1 MPKVPFLNGPSYSL
15 DSVNIECQRSM
26 NLYPSLIESGA
37 GKDKYALIGTPG
49 LSLFTVLPESPI
61 RGLWPGEYR
70 LFVAAGSHLY
80 EVFANGTYNNRGSI
94 GNDGLPVT
102 IVPNGSQLGIVSA
115 GKFYCDSGAGPVAI
129 QFTGTSDNVTAT
141 SLAFM
146 DGYFIV
152 SGKTVTGSQTF
163 GPKQF
168 NLSALLDGTSWDP
181 LDFAVKE
188 GYPDN
193 LACVLADHEELWLFG
208 DEESTEVWQDTGNA
222 NFPFQRDP
230 GAFIHYGCA
239 SPGTVTRLNDG
250 VAWISGD
257 LERGTPI
264 AVYAQAFRPNRISN
278 HAIEYAWSQYPQVSD
293 AVGFVYF
300 ENGHHFWVITFP
312 SANGGLG
319 ATWCYDATTGM
330 WHERGYWSGT
340 ANVRQRQ
347 MFHAYVSLNVSSSAP
362 LTPLSGQHF
371 VGDWQNGNIYIQ
383 SQNTF
388 NDAGNL
394 IHRIRTCPH
403 INNENLRVFF
413 HDFEL
418 MAKIGPAN
426 VLNPTL
432 DYSKDFGNTFVNP
445 QQISSNQPGVTNQF
459 STRMRWRR
467 LGASRDRVFRLT
479 ITDSVQVNLVDAYY
493 TATPGMS

>member
-1 MPKVPFLNGPSYSL
+1 
-15 DSVNIECQRSM
+15 M
-26 NLYPSLIESGA
+26 NLYPQVIESGA
-37 GKDKYALIGTPG
+37 GKDQYSLIGTPG
-49 LSLFTVLPESPI
+49 LSLFATLPESPI
-61 RGLWPGEYR
+61 RGLWPGDYR
-70 LFVAAGSHLY
+70 LFAAAGASLY
-80 EVFANGTYNNRGSI
+80 EIFANGTANRRGAI

-102 IVPNGSQLGIVSA
+102 IVPNGGQLGIVSA
-115 GKFYCDSGAGPVAI
+115 GKFYCDGGAGPVAI
-129 QFTGTSDNVTAT
+129 QFTGTSDDVTAKT
-141 SLAFM
+141 LAFM

-152 SGKTVTGSQTF
+152 SGAQVTGSQTF

-168 NLSALLDGTSWDP
+168 NISALNDGQTWDP

-193 LACVLADHEELWLFG
+193 LAAALADHEELWLFG
-208 DEESTEVWQDTGNA
+208 DEQSTEVWQDTGNS

-239 SPGTVTRLNDG
+239 APASVTRLNDG
-250 VAWISGD
+250 VAWIAGD
-257 LERGTPI
+257 LERGSPI

-278 HAIEYAWSQYPQVSD
+278 HAVEYAWSQYPQVSD
-293 AVGFVYF
+293 AVAFVYF

-312 SANGGLG
+312 SAN

-330 WHERGYWSGT
+330 WHERGWWNGT
-340 ANVRQRQ
+340 GFDRQRQ
-347 MFHAYVSLNVSSSAP
+347 MFHAYVNLAGNAI
-362 LTPLSGQHF
+362 TPLSGQHF
-371 VGDWQNGNIYIQ
+371 VGDWQSGKIYVQ
-383 SQNTF
+383 SENTF
-388 NDAGNL
+388 TDNGTA
-394 IHRIRTCPH
+394 IHRVRTCPH

-413 HDFEL
+413 HNFEL
-418 MAKIGPAN
+418 MAKIGASN

-445 QQISSNQPGVTNQF
+445 QQISSNQAGVTNQF

-479 ITDSVQVNLVDAYY
+479 ITDAVRVNLVDAYY
-493 TATPGMS
+493 EATPGTN